1 MEFLQVGNQSENPLL
16 DNYSSNISVSG
27 GSGNKALNPF
37 RRGTI
42 MGGKKGL
49 VKSSSEALW

>member
-1 MEFLQVGNQSENPLL
+1 M
-16 DNYSSNISVSG
+16 DSSSRNSISG
-27 GSGNKALNPF
+27 GNGMKALNPF

-49 VKSSSEALW
+49 VKSSSEAFPNQIQKKEC

>member
-16 DNYSSNISVSG
+16 DNYSSNLSVSG
-27 GSGNKALNPF
+27 GSGMKALNPF